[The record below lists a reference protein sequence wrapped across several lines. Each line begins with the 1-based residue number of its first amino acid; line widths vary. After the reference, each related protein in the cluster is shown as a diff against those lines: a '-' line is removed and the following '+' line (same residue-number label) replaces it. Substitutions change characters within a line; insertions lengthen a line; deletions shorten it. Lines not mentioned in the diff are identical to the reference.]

1 MQNSTPKQV
10 IAHGHQKVLLQLN
23 FPK

>member
-1 MQNSTPKQV
+1 MQNSSPKQV
-10 IAHGHQKVLLQLN
+10 TAHGQQKVLLQLN